1 MLKDVSSKTY
11 IEKAHTL
18 NKLKLSFVFTLL
30 LLVIGAVGVQACGG
44 FFCTTQPIDQN
55 AERIIFLV
63 NPDNTLTAIVGINY
77 VGAAEDFSWVIP
89 VPSPPE
95 LGVAETRSIDALQM
109 ATEVNFQAPPY
120 GCGNLFAPAGR
131 GGGGDGGFQ
140 EFGQVGPYDYAILGS
155 EDPAE
160 LITWLRDFG
169 YQVTESMEPIIGEYV
184 ADKMYF
190 LALRLS
196 QDSAV
201 GDIQPIRMT
210 YTGQNPMIPLKLTA
224 IAAVENMPV
233 YVWIFA
239 NQAYKP
245 TNWANPTFDFS
256 GFRGPHSVSNMGR
269 FVGFGWGDP
278 RGVNSGSY
286 NSLLTQMQADYDGK
300 AFVTELSQPT
310 SALFSDLAQDDLLA
324 ELVDRYTYLTRHY
337 AQLSPSQM
345 TLDPVFMPDPDAT
358 PISRFIDL
366 KDWVDPMTYWG
377 CSSRTALTERT
388 LANLPTDHTRLDD
401 LALDLVHPDGWQLSS
416 WTVPDGENPAMPV
429 YALSPAPVTVETV
442 AAHLAGQSDQP
453 LLLVLQL
460 SNYQEDEGWEYY
472 SIPLPFV
479 AQVLGLESGWTLDNT
494 RFSLRH
500 WPYGSEG
507 LLDSVITILLTTE
520 EDYAAN
526 QDSYNAMLAYA
537 LNFQYYRHPELK
549 HTIFLANEI
558 QIGYPEGWVEHSAF
572 QQREDGRPGER
583 LASVTLHPEGV
594 TDGPRIHRV
603 FGTAALDGYNAAP
616 VDSTTELY
624 FFYNDGRQGFV
635 VYDSGGVV
643 EFSAPDEVYNEWEG
657 LLEMLVAVYLDPHPG
672 DYHGWARVWRDG
684 NRGQ

>member
-1 MLKDVSSKTY
+1 M
-11 IEKAHTL
+11 
-18 NKLKLSFVFTLL
+18 NKLKLSFVFTLFL
-30 LLVIGAVGVQACGG
+30 LLIGAVGVQACGG

-95 LGVAETRSIDALQM
+95 LSVAETRSIDTLQM
-109 ATEVNFQAPPY
+109 ATEVTLSAPPY
-120 GCGNLFAPAGR
+120 ACGNLFAWAGR
-131 GGGGDGGFQ
+131 GGGGGGGFQ

-155 EDPAE
+155 QDPAE

-169 YQVTESMEPIIGEYV
+169 YQVTETMEPIIGEYV

-196 QDSAV
+196 QDSEV

-224 IAAVENMPV
+224 IAAVEDMPV

-256 GFRGPHSVSNMGR
+256 GFRGPHSIANMGR

-286 NSLLTQMQADYDGK
+286 NGLLAQMQADYDGK

-310 SALFSDLAQDDLLA
+310 AALPPSLAQDDLLA
-324 ELVDRYTYLTRHY
+324 ELMERYTYITRHY

-358 PISRFIDL
+358 PISGFIEL
-366 KDWVDPMTYWG
+366 KDWVDPVTYWG

-388 LANLPTDHTRLDD
+388 LANLPANHTRLDD

-416 WTVPDGENPAMPV
+416 WTVPDGENPPMTV
-429 YALSPAPVTVETV
+429 YALSPAPVTHETI

-460 SNYQEDEGWEYY
+460 SNYSQEDWESY
-472 SIPLPFV
+472 SRPLPFA
-479 AQVLGLESGWTLDNT
+479 AQVLGLESGWTLENT

-507 LLDSVITILLTTE
+507 LLDSVITILLTSE
-520 EDYAAN
+520 EDYTTH
-526 QDSYNAMLAYA
+526 QDQYTAMLDYA
-537 LNFQYYRHPELK
+537 RDFQYYRHPALK

-558 QIGYPEGWVEHSAF
+558 QIGYPEGWVEHSTY
-572 QQREDGRPGER
+572 QQREDSRPGER
-583 LASVTLHPEGV
+583 LASVTLHPEGI
-594 TDGPRIHRV
+594 TDGPRIHRIFDV
-603 FGTAALDGYNAAP
+603 AALDNYNAAP
-616 VDSTTELY
+616 IDSTTELY
-624 FFYNDGRQGFV
+624 FFRNDGRQGFV
-635 VYDSGGVV
+635 VFDSGGVV
-643 EFSAPDEVYNEWEG
+643 EFSAPDEVYSEWEA
-657 LLEMLVAVYLDPHPG
+657 LLEMLVAAYTAPHPS
-672 DYHGWARVWRDG
+672 DYHGWARVWRG
-684 NRGQ
+684 GSAGQ